1 MRLAFDARYLDGAAS
16 GIATYSENLLHELL
30 KLDPNLELLLVA
42 RRPGVVTGLAHRF
55 PQAEFDIRAREIVF
69 PAAPRSFRTVYAL
82 PVILRRHRFSLYHSP
97 FNIMPTGV
105 QAKVVVTVH
114 DIMQLQNPANISSSR
129 FVQETAGRF
138 WRVRTSHAIENADR
152 ILTVSASTGDAIL
165 ERFPNLD
172 ASRIKITPNGVDPYF
187 WATPTMGEV
196 ANVRLRLGTEAPFV
210 LCVGNESPHKNHRR
224 GVEAFMKAFADH
236 PSMRMVL
243 VRRSVRY
250 DPRMVDLLAQP
261 QIAKRIILLDHVLK
275 SELRALYAEALLFFF
290 PSWVEGFGLPILE
303 AMASGTPVLTADRS
317 APGEIANGA
326 ALTASPFDID
336 AMAAC
341 LRQLSA
347 DDTLRKELIDRGRGR
362 AKEYTWRRCA
372 KSTLEAYRELVGN

>member
-1 MRLAFDARYLDGAAS
+1 
-16 GIATYSENLLHELL
+16 
-30 KLDPNLELLLVA
+30 
-42 RRPGVVTGLAHRF
+42 
-55 PQAEFDIRAREIVF
+55 
-69 PAAPRSFRTVYAL
+69 
-82 PVILRRHRFSLYHSP
+82 
-97 FNIMPTGV
+97 
-105 QAKVVVTVH
+105 
-114 DIMQLQNPANISSSR
+114 MQLQNPANISSSR

-152 ILTVSASTGDAIL
+152 ILTVSASTRDAIL

-172 ASRIKITPNGVDPYF
+172 VSRIKITPNGVDPYF

-224 GVEAFMKAFADH
+224 GIEAFMKAFQDH

-243 VRRSVRY
+243 VRRSVRH

-261 QIAKRIILLDHVLK
+261 QIAKRIILLDHISK

-290 PSWVEGFGLPILE
+290 PSWVEGFGLPVLE

-326 ALTASPFDID
+326 ALTASPFDTD

-341 LRQLSA
+341 LRQLSV

-372 KSTLEAYRELVGN
+372 KSTLEAYRELPGD